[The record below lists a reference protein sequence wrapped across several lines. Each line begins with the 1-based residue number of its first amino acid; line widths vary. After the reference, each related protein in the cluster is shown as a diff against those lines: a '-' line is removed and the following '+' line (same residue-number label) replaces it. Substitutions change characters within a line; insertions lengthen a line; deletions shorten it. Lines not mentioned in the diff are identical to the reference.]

1 MGRILGVQEKNPKGE
16 RLVFQTPDSQWEC
29 GLGPA
34 QEGHCVGEGNGQ
46 PRAYIPI
53 GGQRGE
59 GGLCPMHPSPG
70 GGGGDRNREPGEMG
84 CFGRARGGRPRRL
97 SVSVGRGMR
106 ELRSWQLWR

>member
-1 MGRILGVQEKNPKGE
+1 MSFKHL
-16 RLVFQTPDSQWEC
+16 T
-29 GLGPA
+29 A
-34 QEGHCVGEGNGQ
+34 NGSVDW
-46 PRAYIPI
+46 
-53 GGQRGE
+53 GQRKRATVWGRGMANLVPTYPSE
-59 GGLCPMHPSPG
+59 GKGARVACAPCTRHR